1 MIWKHMTTLYWRPID
16 AELTHAEKSFMHH
29 HLSVLKALHIFLSN
43 LHWRFGTA
51 LVLKDG
57 FLIGIHLET
66 ITVLREQIERKT
78 IIKDRLTD
86 VEGCLDNFVRSRQ
99 AQGCSALLV
108 HEFKNVVS
116 E

>member
-1 MIWKHMTTLYWRPID
+1 MTTLYWRYID
-16 AELTHAEKSFMHH
+16 AELMHAEKSSGTRSDFTGFMHH
-29 HLSVLKALHIFLSN
+29 HLHFIYSCPTYTGDS
-43 LHWRFGTA
+43 GTA

-86 VEGCLDNFVRSRQ
+86 VKGSRQ
-99 AQGCSALLV
+99 AQDCSALLV